1 MAQKLRCSCF
11 LSIISY
17 SYNVTIVISYYCN
30 LVTFQ
35 TITPR
40 YKLLVTKQV
49 TSYFTS
55 YFKSTQL
62 RNLVTKVTS
71 YPQLWHWTI
80 SMSEPPCVQSVCRAG
95 SIPRYVMVH
104 TYVQVQI
111 FSQVNLWKHTKAR
124 KFSCK

>member
-1 MAQKLRCSCF
+1 M
-11 LSIISY
+11 ISY

-49 TSYFTS
+49 TSYITS
-55 YFKSTQL
+55 YFKSNQL

-71 YPQLWHWTI
+71 YSILW
-80 SMSEPPCVQSVCRAG
+80 
-95 SIPRYVMVH
+95 
-104 TYVQVQI
+104 
-111 FSQVNLWKHTKAR
+111 
-124 KFSCK
+124 

>member
-1 MAQKLRCSCF
+1 MAQKLKCSCF

-40 YKLLVTKQV
+40 YKLLATKQV

-55 YFKSTQL
+55 YFKSNQL
-62 RNLVTKVTS
+62 CNLVTKVTS
-71 YPQLWHWTI
+71 YPQLCIYQAKDVQCII
-80 SMSEPPCVQSVCRAG
+80 SIGLCLYFNTDQNIG
-95 SIPRYVMVH
+95 SIRSV
-104 TYVQVQI
+104 
-111 FSQVNLWKHTKAR
+111 
-124 KFSCK
+124 